1 MYSLV
6 IYGFLSTCVAIGF
19 VTGVV
24 GLYRFR
30 TVSTRVH
37 VCSAAA
43 TWITW
48 SVAAFGLV
56 YTEDIWMRCAMIVY
70 WLVQAFLLPLGSQL
84 WITVEKN
91 NSKTHKTDC

>member
-1 MYSLV
+1 MYRLI
-6 IYGFLSTCVAIGF
+6 IYGFLSTCVTIGF
-19 VTGVV
+19 VTGMV

-56 YTEDIWMRCAMIVY
+56 YAENTWVRCAMIVY
-70 WLVQAFLLPLGSQL
+70 WLVRAFLLPLGSQL
-84 WITVEKN
+84 WIAVEKN
-91 NSKTHKTDC
+91 HNTNDK